1 MHYCQDYYRL
11 ARMVSLFIDDLT
23 KEKMPDLDDLL
34 DGSKGQSNQQKKAK
48 KVRMSITKLERHS
61 TIFKS

>member
-1 MHYCQDYYRL
+1 
-11 ARMVSLFIDDLT
+11 MVSLFIDDLT

-48 KVRMSITKLERHS
+48 KVCMSITKLERHS